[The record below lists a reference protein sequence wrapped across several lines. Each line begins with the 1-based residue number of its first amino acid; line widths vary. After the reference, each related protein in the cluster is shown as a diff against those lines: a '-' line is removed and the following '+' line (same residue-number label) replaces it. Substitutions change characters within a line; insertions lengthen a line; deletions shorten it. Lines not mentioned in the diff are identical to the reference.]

1 MVHEAEHDGPQFLPA
16 APPRE
21 DNMKSKTSII
31 AGILTATSLGAALW
45 VHQRADASSTPQYR
59 LGNVERG
66 NIRATVSATGTLGA
80 VRTVEVGTQV
90 SGQISAIYVDFNDHV
105 KKGQLIARIDPTL
118 QQQAVQDALAGVA
131 RAQAP
136 LTQAKLEYERNTK
149 LHDQKIVTDVEYN
162 AAVSN
167 YAVAKAN
174 YTSADISLQKARQNL
189 SYTNIYSPIDGVV
202 VERAMDVGQT
212 VAASLSAPKLFV
224 IANDLSQMQIMANVD
239 ESDIGLITPD
249 QTVNFTVQ
257 SFKDRQFTGS
267 VKQVRLNSTTVNNV
281 VSYTAIISVQNT
293 DGKLLPGM
301 TATTKFV
308 TGSADSVLTAPTA
321 ALRFTPPAGTVTAA
335 PDTGAAAT
343 AARKARATRFAGAAS
358 DGANGG
364 VPRPK
369 GAGAGATR
377 GTIWTVDAKG
387 TLQKHV
393 VKTGLTDGSR
403 TQIESRDLAAG
414 AVIVLGTSQPG
425 AASPASNAAAQN
437 PLQPTTNRR
446 QGPPGPF

>member
-1 MVHEAEHDGPQFLPA
+1 
-16 APPRE
+16 
-21 DNMKSKTSII
+21 
-31 AGILTATSLGAALW
+31 

-59 LGNVERG
+59 LGSVERG

-90 SGQISAIYVDFNDHV
+90 SGQISAIFVDFNDHV

-118 QQQAVQDALAGVA
+118 QQQAVQDAQAGVA

-136 LTQAKLEYERNTK
+136 LTQANLEYDRNK
-149 LHDQKIVTDVEYN
+149 ALHDQKIVTDVEFN
-162 AAVSN
+162 TAVSN
-167 YAVAKAN
+167 LAVAKAN

-224 IANDLSQMQIMANVD
+224 IANDLSQMQILANVD

-249 QTVNFTVQ
+249 QPVTFTVQ
-257 SFKDRQFTGS
+257 SYKDRQFTGS

-281 VSYTAIISVQNT
+281 VSYTAIISVANT

-301 TATTKFV
+301 TATSKFV
-308 TGSADSVLTAPTA
+308 TGSADSVLTVPTT
-321 ALRFTPPAGTVTAA
+321 ALRFTPPAGTVTA
-335 PDTGAAAT
+335 PTDSAAG
-343 AARKARATRFAGAAS
+343 RASRPAGARPA
-358 DGANGG
+358 GA
-364 VPRPK
+364 PRP
-369 GAGAGATR
+369 AGAGFNATR
-377 GTIWTVDAKG
+377 GTVWTVDANGALKR
-387 TLQKHV
+387 HV

-403 TQIESRDLAAG
+403 TQIDSKDLTAG
-414 AVIVLGTSQPG
+414 SVIVLGTSQGGTAAP
-425 AASPASNAAAQN
+425 AASAATKN
-437 PLQPTTNRR
+437 PLQPTTGGR

>member
-1 MVHEAEHDGPQFLPA
+1 MTI
-16 APPRE
+16 
-21 DNMKSKTSII
+21 KTRII
-31 AGILTATSLGAALW
+31 AGVLTATSLGAALW

-59 LGNVERG
+59 PGNVERG

-162 AAVSN
+162 TAVSN

-239 ESDIGLITPD
+239 ESDIGLITPE

-257 SFKDRQFTGS
+257 SFKNRQFSGS

-281 VSYTAIISVQNT
+281 VSYTAIISVQNA

-308 TGSADSVLTAPTA
+308 TGSADSVLTVPTA
-321 ALRFTPPAGTVTAA
+321 ALRFTPPAGAVSAVA
-335 PDTGAAAT
+335 DTSAAAT
-343 AARKARATRFAGAAS
+343 AARKARATRIAGAAPG
-358 DGANGG
+358 GATGA
-364 VPRPK
+364 PRPK
-369 GAGAGATR
+369 GAGFGATR
-377 GTIWTVDAKG
+377 GTIWTVDATG

-403 TQIESRDLAAG
+403 TQIDSRDLTAG
-414 AVIVLGTSQPG
+414 TVIVLGTIQPG
-425 AASPASNAAAQN
+425 ASPASSAAAQN

>member
-1 MVHEAEHDGPQFLPA
+1 MT
-16 APPRE
+16 
-21 DNMKSKTSII
+21 NKTRII
-31 AGILTATSLGAALW
+31 AAVLTATSLGAALW

-59 LGNVERG
+59 LGSVERG

-118 QQQAVQDALAGVA
+118 QQQAVQDAQAGVA

-136 LTQAKLEYERNTK
+136 LTQAKLEYDRNTA
-149 LHDQKIVTDVEYN
+149 LHDQKIVTDVEFN

-167 YAVAKAN
+167 YAIAKAN

-224 IANDLSQMQIMANVD
+224 IANDLSQMQILANVD
-239 ESDIGLITPD
+239 ESDIGLITPGQD
-249 QTVNFTVQ
+249 VSFSVQ
-257 SFKDRQFTGS
+257 SYKDRQFSGI

-281 VSYTAIISVQNT
+281 VSYTAIITVANT
-293 DGKLLPGM
+293 DNKLLPGM
-301 TATTKFV
+301 TATAKFV
-308 TGSADSVLTAPTA
+308 TGSVDSVLTVPTT
-321 ALRFTPPAGTVTAA
+321 ALRFTPPAGSVPPDTAA
-335 PDTGAAAT
+335 KTARPAGEARPAGAPS
-343 AARKARATRFAGAAS
+343 FAG
-358 DGANGG
+358 GARPTG
-364 VPRPK
+364 VRP
-369 GAGAGATR
+369 TR
-377 GTIWTVDAKG
+377 GTIWTVDATG
-387 TLQKHV
+387 ALTKHV

-403 TQIESRDLAAG
+403 TQIDSKDLTAG
-414 AVIVLGTSQPG
+414 SAIVLGTALPG
-425 AASPASNAAAQN
+425 AATSAASSTKN
-437 PLQPTTNRR
+437 PLQPAAGGGGGR
-446 QGPPGPF
+446 GPGGPF

>member
-1 MVHEAEHDGPQFLPA
+1 MT
-16 APPRE
+16 
-21 DNMKSKTSII
+21 NKTRII
-31 AGILTATSLGAALW
+31 AAVLTATSLGAALW

-59 LGNVERG
+59 LGSVERG

-118 QQQAVQDALAGVA
+118 QQQAVQDAQAGVA

-136 LTQAKLEYERNTK
+136 LTQARLEYERNK
-149 LHDQKIVTDVEYN
+149 ALHDQKIVTDVEFN
-162 AAVSN
+162 ASVST
-167 YAVAKAN
+167 YAIAKAN

-224 IANDLSQMQIMANVD
+224 IANDLSQMQILANVD

-249 QTVNFTVQ
+249 QDVTFSVQ
-257 SFKDRQFTGS
+257 SYKERQFTGK

-281 VSYTAIISVQNT
+281 VSYTAIISVLNP

-301 TATTKFV
+301 TATAKFV
-308 TGSADSVLTAPTA
+308 TGSADSVLTVPTT
-321 ALRFTPPAGTVTAA
+321 ALRFTPAAGTVPVDTAA
-335 PDTGAAAT
+335 A
-343 AARKARATRFAGAAS
+343 KARPAGAAGPA
-358 DGANGG
+358 GARPAG
-364 VPRPK
+364 VRPP
-369 GAGAGATR
+369 GAGAAR
-377 GTIWTVDAKG
+377 GTIWTVDASG
-387 TLQKHV
+387 VLQKHTV
-393 VKTGLTDGSR
+393 RTGLTDGAR
-403 TQIESRDLAAG
+403 TQIDSKDLAAG
-414 AVIVLGTSQPG
+414 SVIVLGTALPG
-425 AASPASNAAAQN
+425 AGAPASAAAKN
-437 PLQPTTNRR
+437 PLQPAATGGR
-446 QGPPGPF
+446 GPGGPF